1 MPNTAR
7 TAASPQWNVINGTEQ
22 PEFLFG
28 TPGPDLIS
36 GFGGEDLMLGEGG
49 GDILQGGEDR
59 DILSGGL
66 GNDRILGGG
75 GNDLGNGHGG
85 NDRIS
90 GVAGADFLAGGVG
103 WDGINGGAGDD
114 ALWGGP
120 GGDWLEGNA
129 GRDDVQGG
137 TGRDRLSGGDGNDT
151 LRGGMG
157 DDILSGGAKDD
168 LIFGQRGN
176 DRINER
182 SAEKIFANVATDGET
197 LVVAAPS
204 GQMLIYDVET
214 QKALGDIQASTYFS
228 WTSSVA
234 VSEGR
239 VLVGEPYLSSAV
251 STGVSLYDTNGDF
264 LRKLENPEPGGSR
277 GFGSV
282 IDLDGDRAV
291 VATNGKVYFYDAD
304 TGAIQNTY
312 TLPPSDGDAG
322 WIVSKAELSGDTA
335 AVHISF
341 VGGGKPEYTLV
352 IDAATG
358 ELRHQIAPA
367 GYDLDESGTRDIA
380 FDGDTLIITEP
391 TERLPS
397 YLMSQFE
404 YVHQYQ
410 ADSGAFVRTLDF
422 GQLPT
427 GLAPVISRFVGDVE
441 VDDRE
446 ILVEEELEL
455 KPTEDI
461 VTPDKV
467 LIDAKTGATIQRIV
481 NPDADPETNEGHSDF
496 SNGVLAWV
504 TQSDPSGGSGQMGSV
519 ALFWRD
525 SQEDGGNDSLDG
537 GIGDDV
543 LDGGFGNDEAVFSGD
558 RAGYRISTDDGLI
571 TVSDIDGKDG
581 WTGTDTVRHIENLR
595 FADQTIPVGAGIAD
609 YTDGILGK
617 TDDWL
622 LV

>member
-1 MPNTAR
+1 
-7 TAASPQWNVINGTEQ
+7 VIQ
-22 PEFLFG
+22 LP
-28 TPGPDLIS
+28 
-36 GFGGEDLMLGEGG
+36 
-49 GDILQGGEDR
+49 
-59 DILSGGL
+59 
-66 GNDRILGGG
+66 
-75 GNDLGNGHGG
+75 
-85 NDRIS
+85 
-90 GVAGADFLAGGVG
+90 V
-103 WDGINGGAGDD
+103 
-114 ALWGGP
+114 
-120 GGDWLEGNA
+120 
-129 GRDDVQGG
+129 
-137 TGRDRLSGGDGNDT
+137 
-151 LRGGMG
+151 
-157 DDILSGGAKDD
+157 
-168 LIFGQRGN
+168 
-176 DRINER
+176 NER

-251 STGVSLYDTNGDF
+251 STGVSLYDTNGKF

-277 GFGSV
+277 GFGSI

-335 AVHISF
+335 AVHMSF

-380 FDGDTLIITEP
+380 LDGDTLIITEP
-391 TERLPS
+391 TERIPS
-397 YLMSQFE
+397 FSQVE
-404 YVHQYQ
+404 NVHQYQ
-410 ADSGAFVRTLDF
+410 PDSGAFVRTLDF
-422 GQLPT
+422 GQPPA
-427 GLAPVISRFVGDVE
+427 GLAPVTSRFVRGVE
-441 VDDRE
+441 VDGQE
-446 ILVEEELEL
+446 ILVGEEFEL
-455 KPTEDI
+455 KPTETI
-461 VTPDKV
+461 VRPDKI
-467 LIDAKTGATIQRIV
+467 LIDAETGATIQRIV
-481 NPDADPETNEGHSDF
+481 NPDADPETNQGRFDF

-525 SQEDGGNDSLDG
+525 GQEDGGNDSLDG
-537 GIGDDV
+537 GY
-543 LDGGFGNDEAVFSGD
+543 
-558 RAGYRISTDDGLI
+558 RRRCAG
-571 TVSDIDGKDG
+571 
-581 WTGTDTVRHIENLR
+581 WR
-595 FADQTIPVGAGIAD
+595 FRQ
-609 YTDGILGK
+609 
-617 TDDWL
+617 
-622 LV
+622 